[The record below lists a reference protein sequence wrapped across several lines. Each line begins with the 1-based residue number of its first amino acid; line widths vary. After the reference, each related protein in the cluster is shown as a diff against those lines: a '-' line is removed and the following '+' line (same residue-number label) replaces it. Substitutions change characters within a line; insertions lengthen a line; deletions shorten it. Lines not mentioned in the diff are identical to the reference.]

1 MIREER
7 CFTDYA
13 KLVARTNLGEENVRK
28 LFGLILALIIMMAI
42 FFSAL
47 FISMEMGH
55 HDCSGEDCPIC
66 ATMEECVNNIRIC
79 GMAAVVAF
87 VISSF
92 VALARK
98 QMSSYMVDTLFESLI
113 VKRVRL
119 NY

>member
-1 MIREER
+1 M
-7 CFTDYA
+7 
-13 KLVARTNLGEENVRK
+13 RK
-28 LFGLILALIIMMAI
+28 IYGQILALIILVAI

-79 GMAAVVAF
+79 GMAAVIAF
-87 VISSF
+87 VIRSF
-92 VALARK
+92 VAEARRQK
-98 QMSSYMVDTLFESLI
+98 LSYIVEILLESLI

>member
-1 MIREER
+1 M
-7 CFTDYA
+7 
-13 KLVARTNLGEENVRK
+13 RK
-28 LFGLILALIIMMAI
+28 IFGLILALIILVAI

-79 GMAAVVAF
+79 GMAAVIVF

-92 VALARK
+92 VAETRK
-98 QMSSYMVDTLFESLI
+98 QKSSYIVEILLKSLI

>member
-1 MIREER
+1 M
-7 CFTDYA
+7 
-13 KLVARTNLGEENVRK
+13 RK

-79 GMAAVVAF
+79 GMAAVVAY

-92 VALARK
+92 VAKIRK
-98 QMSSYMVDTLFESLI
+98 QKSSYIVEILLENLI